1 VTHELI
7 LIVED
12 EEEIA
17 SSLCEWLRM
26 VSYRTHVAH
35 DGAIALDELAR
46 IQPDIIISDISMPE
60 LDGYQF
66 YEAVRAHPEWT
77 TIPFLFLTARAER
90 NDVLAAKGLGAD
102 DYIIKPWSPD
112 ELLLAIQAKLKRAQE
127 VNFAQLRRA
136 YRDSLIVL
144 AAAIEAR
151 DPHTRSHVERVAE
164 YALLLG
170 RELGLNDHQLAELEF
185 SAILHD
191 IGKISVPEAILLK
204 TDTLDKNEMAEMRR
218 HPDVGAAMV
227 KDIPYLLPAIPGIK
241 HHHERYDG
249 KGYPDGLAG
258 EAIPLAARILAVAD
272 ALDAM
277 TTRRPYK
284 PPRSLEDALVVMRA
298 ESGRQFDPKV
308 VAALERIMERTQP
321 DSGP

>member
-1 VTHELI
+1 MNSDLI

-12 EEEIA
+12 EEDIA
-17 SSLCEWLRM
+17 NSLCEWLNM
-26 VSYRTHVAH
+26 VGYRTHVAYN
-35 DGAIALDELAR
+35 GATALDDLAR
-46 IQPDIIISDISMPE
+46 IQPDIILSDISMPD

-66 YEAVRAHPEWT
+66 YEAVRARPEWT
-77 TIPFLFLTARAER
+77 TTPFLFLTARAER

-102 DYIIKPWSPD
+102 DYIIKPWAPD
-112 ELLLAIQAKLKRAQE
+112 ELLVAIQAKLKRAQE
-127 VNFAQLRRA
+127 VSFAQLRRA

-151 DPHTRSHVERVAE
+151 DPHTRSHVERVSE

-170 RELGLNDHQLAELEF
+170 RELGFNDYQLAELEF
-185 SAILHD
+185 GAILHD
-191 IGKISVPEAILLK
+191 IGKIAVPESILAK
-204 TDTLDKNEMAEMRR
+204 TDLLGENEMAEMRR
-218 HPDVGAAMV
+218 HPDIGASMV

-258 EAIPLAARILAVAD
+258 EAIPLPARILAVAD

-277 TTRRPYK
+277 TTRRPYR

-298 ESGRQFDPKV
+298 ESGKQFDPKV
-308 VAALERIMERTQP
+308 VAALERIMERTLP
-321 DSGP
+321 HGGD